1 MENNKLK
8 EIIESK
14 ANEYFS
20 NEKQKFAEWRNNK
33 MITKEEHHNLIK
45 SIDKNKKIFTALLN
59 EILK

>member
-1 MENNKLK
+1 MENNELK

-20 NEKQKFAEWRNNK
+20 NEKQKFVEWRNNK
-33 MITKEEHHNLIK
+33 MITKEEHHNLIE

>member
-20 NEKQKFAEWRNNK
+20 NEKQKFAELRNNK
-33 MITKEEHHNLIK
+33 MITKGEHHNLIE